1 MGVDMTDAEMD
12 SVESLVVQSKVKAVV
27 KEKGLQTAGDAID
40 ALNKKVRAIVEEAVA
55 RAQAN
60 RRSTVKPQ
68 DI

>member
-1 MGVDMTDAEMD
+1 MTDAEMD